1 MDDDIQDALPQ
12 RSRSRGLTLVLLW
25 TAIGLSAVSLVEP
38 ATNGKHPAEGVV
50 SMRAAP
56 SEADLKSS
64 LAIETSLPWTA
75 VLPPRIW
82 VGAAILLAFSAFF
95 SASEVAF
102 FSLHPVR
109 LRSMRQSGNVLNQ
122 LAAHLMD
129 HPGNLLTSI
138 LMGNCIVNVLLGIV
152 LGIRVERLF
161 QEILL
166 PPHIANPV
174 LSYVLA
180 VALCTAILVFF
191 GEITPKLVVVRNRE
205 WFARFSAV
213 PMYVVDRLLMPVRG
227 AVIHLVAFL
236 FRVTRFS
243 EVRPAPFM
251 TDEEFKSIL
260 SESKASGVIEEE
272 ERQMIQGI
280 LEFSDVMLREILV
293 PRPDMI
299 VLKDTS
305 SVGQALAVV
314 REHDYARI
322 PVYKEDLDDIIG
334 ILYAKDLL
342 PAVDRGELEHPV
354 TPLLRKAHFV
364 PETMTV
370 AEFMKTAQRLRTH
383 LAIVVDEYG
392 GTEGLVTLQDALR
405 EVVGDIGEDDEFEA
419 PLYTRIKE
427 DVFQVDGSLP
437 LDELSELTGVA
448 VQDEEHTT
456 VAGFVMAHSDRVPQV
471 GDEIEAG
478 GLRCRVEEVK
488 GKRLSRLR
496 IQVPAARSIT
506 GEKGVVP

>member
-1 MDDDIQDALPQ
+1 LDDDTQDATPR
-12 RSRSRGLTLVLLW
+12 RSCARRLTLALCW
-25 TAIGLSAVSLVEP
+25 AAIGLSAVSLIES
-38 ATNGKHPAEGVV
+38 AANGNPPAEEAAL
-50 SMRAAP
+50 MQAAP
-56 SEADLKSS
+56 TDGDPPSASAAEPPLR
-64 LAIETSLPWTA
+64 WMTA
-75 VLPPRIW
+75 LPPRVW
-82 VGAAILLAFSAFF
+82 LGTAILLAFSAFF

-109 LRSMRQSGNVLNQ
+109 LRSMRQSGNILEH

-166 PPHIANPV
+166 PPTVANPV
-174 LSYVLA
+174 LSYALA
-180 VALCTAILVFF
+180 VALCTAVLVFF
-191 GEITPKLVVVRNRE
+191 GEITPKLVVVRNGE
-205 WFARFSAV
+205 WFARVAAV

-227 AVIHLVAFL
+227 AVIQLVAFL

-260 SESKASGVIEEE
+260 TESEASGVIEEE

-305 SVGQALAVV
+305 TVGQALAVV
-314 REHDYARI
+314 REHDYARM
-322 PVYKEDLDDIIG
+322 PVYKDDLDDIIG

-342 PAVDRGELEHPV
+342 PAVDRGELDQPI

-392 GTEGLVTLQDALR
+392 GTEGLVTLQDAVR
-405 EVVGDIGEDDEFEA
+405 EVVGDIGEDDELEA
-419 PLYTRIKE
+419 PLYTPIE
-427 DVFQVDGSLP
+427 EGVFQVDGSLP
-437 LDELSELTGVA
+437 LDDLAELTGIP

-471 GDEIEAG
+471 GDEIEAEG
-478 GLRCRVEEVK
+478 IRCRVEEVE

-496 IQVPAARSIT
+496 IQVAAARPLA
-506 GEKGVVP
+506 GEKGLAP